1 MCGLVIEA
9 SLSEPHTNQYYEKI
23 AILMYVCIYMYVC
36 LFVCLYVCNDTSS
49 TCLFAHNTCAQS
61 LWLRSSTL
69 AALTLN
75 VAHQKIQLKCLH
87 PARVDG

>member
-9 SLSEPHTNQYYEKI
+9 SLSEPHTNQHYEKI
-23 AILMYVCIYMYVC
+23 AILMYVCMYMY
-36 LFVCLYVCNDTSS
+36 VCLYVCNDTSS
-49 TCLFAHNTCAQS
+49 TCLLAHNACAQS
-61 LWLRSSTL
+61 LWLRLSTM

-75 VAHQKIQLKCLH
+75 VAHQKIQLKCSH